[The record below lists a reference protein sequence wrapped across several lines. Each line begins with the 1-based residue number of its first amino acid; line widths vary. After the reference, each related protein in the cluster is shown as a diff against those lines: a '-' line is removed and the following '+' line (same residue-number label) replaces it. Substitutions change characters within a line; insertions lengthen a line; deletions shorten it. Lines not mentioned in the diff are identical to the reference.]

1 MERNIPSLEQ
11 WLREAKA
18 EAGASGVG
26 MYLIHNGTVRETARA
41 RVRQGDQTALP
52 VRSMVFS
59 YDEAA
64 VQSAVE
70 QAKKLEGIGC
80 VRVWLNK
87 GRLQVGEDLMVLL
100 VGGDIRPHVM
110 AAMDWLLHEIKTRCV
125 TEKEEYD
132 T

>member
-1 MERNIPSLEQ
+1 MERNSPSLEQ

-26 MYLIHNGTVRETARA
+26 MYLIHNGIVRETARA
-41 RVRQGDQTALP
+41 RVRQGDINAKP

-64 VQSAVE
+64 VANAVE
-70 QAKKLEGIGC
+70 QTKNMEGIGC
-80 VRVWLNK
+80 VRVWLNQ

-100 VGGDIRPHVM
+100 VGGDIRPHVI
-110 AAMDWLLHEIKTRCV
+110 AAMDALLHRIKTHCV
-125 TEKEEYD
+125 TEKEEYEE
-132 T
+132 